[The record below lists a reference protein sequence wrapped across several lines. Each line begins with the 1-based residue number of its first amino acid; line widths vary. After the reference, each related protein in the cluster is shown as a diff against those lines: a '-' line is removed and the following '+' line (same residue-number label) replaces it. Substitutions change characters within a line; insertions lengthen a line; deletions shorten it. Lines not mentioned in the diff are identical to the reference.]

1 MQAQN
6 VQQFIDQHPFSPLQK
21 RLLAL
26 CFLVVAIDGFDT
38 ASIGFI
44 APALRGEWQLSAA
57 ALAPLFGAGLFGLMA
72 GALLLGPLADRHGRK
87 PILILSV
94 AFFGLTS
101 LLSSFATDMTTLLVL
116 RFLTG
121 LGLGGAMP
129 TTITLTSEYCP
140 QARRASLVTLMF
152 CGFTIGSAL
161 GGLVAAQLLAS
172 VGWRGILMIGG
183 VLPLLLVPLLVF
195 LLPESLRWMVLR
207 GRDGS
212 AIAARIAGGG
222 KTLPPLTVSDLKL
235 PGSPVSQL
243 FRPGLIGGTLL
254 LWTTFFMSL
263 LIIYLLSSWLPTI
276 LNAAGHSLSQAS
288 FISSAFQ
295 IGGTL
300 GAILLGRWMDRF
312 RPHRVLAL
320 AYACAALCI
329 AVVGVATQNVPLLVL
344 AVFGVGFG
352 VSGSQVGANALA
364 AAFYPTTSRATGVSW
379 ASAIGRS
386 GSVLGSM
393 VGGALLAAE
402 LSYQTIFLL
411 LAVPAVLAACAL
423 LAMGRLQ
430 ARVDRAASE
439 ARAAAP
445 ADAEDSV
452 LVPLSPTTKGSLT

>member
-1 MQAQN
+1 MPVQN
-6 VQQFIDQHPFSPLQK
+6 VQQFIDEQPFSVLQK

-38 ASIGFI
+38 AAIGFI
-44 APALRGEWQLSAA
+44 APALRAEWQLTAA

-72 GALLLGPLADRHGRK
+72 GALLLGPLADRFGRK
-87 PILILSV
+87 PVLLLSV
-94 AFFGLTS
+94 AFFGIAS
-101 LLSSFATDMTTLLVL
+101 LASAFATDMTGLLVL

-140 QARRASLVTLMF
+140 LKRRASLVTLMF

-161 GGLVAAQLLAS
+161 GGLVSAQLLET
-172 VGWRGILMIGG
+172 VGWRGILVIGG
-183 VLPLLLVPLLVF
+183 VMPLLLVPVMKVA
-195 LLPESLRWMVLR
+195 LPESLRWLVLQ
-207 GRDGS
+207 GRDGQ
-212 AIAARIAGGG
+212 AIAARIAAPHGPVP
-222 KTLPPLTVSDLKL
+222 TLTVSDVKAT
-235 PGSPVSQL
+235 GSPVSQL
-243 FRPGLIGGTLL
+243 FRPGLVGGTLL
-254 LWTTFFMSL
+254 LWATFFMSL

-276 LNAAGHSLSQAS
+276 LNGAGHSLSQAS

-295 IGGTL
+295 IGGTA

-320 AYACAALCI
+320 AYLAAALCI
-329 AVVGVATQNVPLLVL
+329 ASVGMVTDNVPLLVI

-393 VGGALLAAE
+393 GGGAIISAGLGNQA
-402 LSYQTIFLL
+402 IFLL
-411 LAVPAVLAACAL
+411 LAVPAVLAALAL
-423 LAMGRLQ
+423 LAMARLQ
-430 ARVDRAASE
+430 QQQRHNAAS
-439 ARAAAP
+439 P
-445 ADAEDSV
+445 ASPQPNIESV
-452 LVPLSPTTKGSLT
+452 A

>member
-6 VQQFIDQHPFSPLQK
+6 VQQFIDQQAFSTLQK

-44 APALRGEWQLSAA
+44 APALRAEWGLSAA

-72 GALLLGPLADRHGRK
+72 GALLLGPLADRFGRK
-87 PILILSV
+87 PVLLVSV

-101 LLSSFATDMTTLLVL
+101 VLSSFSTDLTTLLVL

-140 QARRASLVTLMF
+140 HKRRASLVTLMF

-172 VGWRGILMIGG
+172 VGWRGILVIGG
-183 VLPLLLVPLLVF
+183 VLPLLLVPALLCA
-195 LLPESLRWMVLR
+195 LPESLRWMVLQ

-212 AIAARIAGGG
+212 TIARRIAGPGAA
-222 KTLPPLTVSDLKL
+222 LPALRVSDVKEK
-235 PGSPVSQL
+235 GSPVTQL

-254 LWTTFFMSL
+254 LWLTFFMSL

-276 LNAAGHSLSQAS
+276 LNGAGHSLSQAS

-295 IGGTL
+295 IGGTA
-300 GAILLGRWMDRF
+300 GAIMLGRWMDRY
-312 RPHRVLAL
+312 RPHRVLAIAYL
-320 AYACAALCI
+320 AASVCI
-329 AVVGVATQNVPLLVL
+329 VAVGVVTDNVPLLVL

-352 VSGSQVGANALA
+352 ISGSQVGANALA

-379 ASAIGRS
+379 ASAVGRS

-393 VGGALLAAE
+393 VGGALLAAQ
-402 LSYQTIFLL
+402 LNTATIFLM
-411 LAVPAVLAACAL
+411 LAVPAVLAALAL
-423 LAMGRLQ
+423 LVMGRLQ
-430 ARVDRAASE
+430 GQRESGP
-439 ARAAAP
+439 AP
-445 ADAEDSV
+445 APAIA
-452 LVPLSPTTKGSLT
+452 LRPTTKTSLT

>member
-1 MQAQN
+1 MHAQN

-21 RLLAL
+21 RVLAL

-44 APALRGEWQLSAA
+44 APALRGEWGLSAA

-72 GALLLGPLADRHGRK
+72 GALLLGPMADRFGRK
-87 PILILSV
+87 PVLLLSV

-101 LLSSFATDMTTLLVL
+101 LLSAFADNMTTLLVL

-140 QARRASLVTLMF
+140 QPRRASLVTLMF

-161 GGLVAAQLLAS
+161 GGLVAAQLLAT
-172 VGWRGILMIGG
+172 VGWRGILTIGG
-183 VLPLLLVPLLVF
+183 VIPLLLVPALLF
-195 LLPESLRWMVLR
+195 ALPESLRWMVLR
-207 GRDGS
+207 GRGASS
-212 AIAARIAGGG
+212 AAQAIMRKIANTSQA
-222 KTLPPLTVSDLKL
+222 LPPLTVSDVKL

-254 LWTTFFMSL
+254 LWSTFFMSL

-276 LNAAGHSLSQAS
+276 LNGAGHSLSQAS

-300 GAILLGRWMDRF
+300 GAILLGRWMDRY
-312 RPHRVLAL
+312 RPHRVLATAYL
-320 AYACAALCI
+320 AAAACI
-329 AVVGVATQNVPLLVL
+329 VVVGMATQNVPLLVL

-402 LSYQTIFLL
+402 LSTQTIFLM
-411 LAVPAVLAACAL
+411 LAVPAVLAALAL

-430 ARVDRAASE
+430 GRAE
-439 ARAAAP
+439 PAALDTA
-445 ADAEDSV
+445 AIM
-452 LVPLSPTTKGSLT
+452 PLQPTTNNSLT

>member
-21 RLLAL
+21 RVLAL

-44 APALRGEWQLSAA
+44 APALRGEWGLSAA

-72 GALLLGPLADRHGRK
+72 GALLLGPMADRFGRK
-87 PILILSV
+87 PVLLLSV

-101 LLSSFATDMTTLLVL
+101 LLSAFADNMTTLLVL

-172 VGWRGILMIGG
+172 VGWRGILTIGG
-183 VLPLLLVPLLVF
+183 VIPLLLVPALLF
-195 LLPESLRWMVLR
+195 ALPESLRWMVLR
-207 GRDGS
+207 GRGAS
-212 AIAARIAGGG
+212 TAAQGIMRKIA
-222 KTLPPLTVSDLKL
+222 KTAQALPPLTVSDVKL
-235 PGSPVSQL
+235 PGSPVTQL

-254 LWTTFFMSL
+254 LWSTFFMSL

-276 LNAAGHSLSQAS
+276 LNGAGHSLSQAS

-300 GAILLGRWMDRF
+300 GAILLGRWMDRY
-312 RPHRVLAL
+312 RPHRVLATAYL
-320 AYACAALCI
+320 AAAACI
-329 AVVGVATQNVPLLVL
+329 VVVGMATQNVPLLVL

-402 LSYQTIFLL
+402 LSTQTIFLM
-411 LAVPAVLAACAL
+411 LAVPAVLAAFAL

-430 ARVDRAASE
+430 QPVAT
-439 ARAAAP
+439 AP
-445 ADAEDSV
+445 V
-452 LVPLSPTTKGSLT
+452 MPLQPTTNNSLT